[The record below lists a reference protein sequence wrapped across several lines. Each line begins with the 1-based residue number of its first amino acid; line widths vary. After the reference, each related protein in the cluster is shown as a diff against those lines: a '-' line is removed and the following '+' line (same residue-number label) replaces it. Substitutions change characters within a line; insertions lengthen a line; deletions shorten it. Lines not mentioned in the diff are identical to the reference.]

1 MNVKSSKFLEA
12 GTWLFFLNISASAL
26 NYLCQLVMARVLSV
40 GSYGTINTIF
50 SFMMIVAV
58 PGTTLTM
65 IVARY
70 YASNDANNNERG
82 YLKKQLL
89 VVSTLT
95 IIAFVILF
103 ALNGVM
109 KNLLAIDDRFVLIIA
124 FILAALGY
132 FQPLYSG
139 VFSGKKCFI
148 LVGIYSLMIPVY
160 KLIAVGGAFLYSEN
174 DKSRLH
180 VLLVI
185 MVVGVLGTALIG
197 QIKTN
202 SLVGKI
208 SKNDVYNKNLYT
220 IDDFNTLILN
230 MSLMLYMNIDLLAVR
245 YYGDEKESGLYSAVL
260 LFGRIIYYF
269 ATTLG
274 TVLLPSVAEK
284 SLTENERKSTLNK
297 ALLLMV
303 LFAILCMIPL
313 NLWKS
318 FFIQLLY
325 GQDYLL
331 ASKYMIFVSII
342 SFALSVY
349 TIMVNY
355 VVGIGRTKAVTVI
368 MVVVDILL
376 LSVLVFMKNIIS
388 ILTAIGIIGVV
399 GTVIIYSLSMKKR
412 NYGKT
417 R

>member
-70 YASNDANNNERG
+70 YASNDASNNERG

-197 QIKTN
+197 QIKTD

-313 NLWKS
+313 NLWRS

>member
-70 YASNDANNNERG
+70 YASNDASNNERG

-148 LVGIYSLMIPVY
+148 LVGIYSLMIRV
-160 KLIAVGGAFLYSEN
+160 
-174 DKSRLH
+174 
-180 VLLVI
+180 
-185 MVVGVLGTALIG
+185 
-197 QIKTN
+197 
-202 SLVGKI
+202 
-208 SKNDVYNKNLYT
+208 
-220 IDDFNTLILN
+220 
-230 MSLMLYMNIDLLAVR
+230 
-245 YYGDEKESGLYSAVL
+245 
-260 LFGRIIYYF
+260 
-269 ATTLG
+269 
-274 TVLLPSVAEK
+274 
-284 SLTENERKSTLNK
+284 
-297 ALLLMV
+297 
-303 LFAILCMIPL
+303 
-313 NLWKS
+313 
-318 FFIQLLY
+318 
-325 GQDYLL
+325 
-331 ASKYMIFVSII
+331 
-342 SFALSVY
+342 
-349 TIMVNY
+349 
-355 VVGIGRTKAVTVI
+355 
-368 MVVVDILL
+368 
-376 LSVLVFMKNIIS
+376 
-388 ILTAIGIIGVV
+388 
-399 GTVIIYSLSMKKR
+399 
-412 NYGKT
+412 
-417 R
+417 

>member
-70 YASNDANNNERG
+70 YASNDASNNERG

>member
-70 YASNDANNNERG
+70 YASNDASNNERG

-399 GTVIIYSLSMKKR
+399 GTMKKR